1 MKGVVIASSDRLWME
16 AAVVYLERAGWR
28 VAGTA
33 ADGLAALGLISS
45 GPPRALLVADGLA
58 RLGASALAQHVRTRW
73 PTVTVVIVGQ
83 VRSVHAHV
91 VAADAG
97 GGAVLAALERPLGE
111 AAPTSGEERQN
122 GLRLL
127 ASLTA
132 RERTILRL
140 LATGFSQEEIAM
152 RLGVRGNTVRTH
164 MQNLYAKLGRHS
176 RLEVVQFALT
186 HGVVTRSD

>member
-1 MKGVVIASSDRLWME
+1 MKEMVIASSDRLWTE

-33 ADGLAALGLISS
+33 ADGLAALSLI
-45 GPPRALLVADGLA
+45 GGARPRALLVADGLA
-58 RLGASALAQHVRTRW
+58 RLGASALAQQVRARW
-73 PTVTVVIVGQ
+73 PTVSVVIVGR
-83 VRSVHAHV
+83 VRSAHAHV
-91 VAADAG
+91 VGPDG
-97 GGAVLAALERPLGE
+97 GGDEVLAALERPLGKP
-111 AAPTSGEERQN
+111 AATSDEERQN

-127 ASLTA
+127 AALTP

-140 LATGFSQEEIAM
+140 LATGLSQEEISTH
-152 RLGVRGNTVRTH
+152 LGVRSNTVRTH

-186 HGVVTRSD
+186 HGLVTRSD